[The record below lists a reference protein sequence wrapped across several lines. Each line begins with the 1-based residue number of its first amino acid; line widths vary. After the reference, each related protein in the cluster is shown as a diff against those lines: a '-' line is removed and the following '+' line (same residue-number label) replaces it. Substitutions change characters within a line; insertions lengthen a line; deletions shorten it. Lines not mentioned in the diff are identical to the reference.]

1 MKSRFVQPAELEVAE
16 ALEHYQ
22 QITTGLG
29 ERFLG
34 EVRRAV
40 SMVEQFPHNSP
51 VTASDVRKKV
61 LLEFPYTLFYR
72 VTSDEVIISLSH
84 IRGSDH
90 FTGDGDLPT
99 PTPANWRLQPTQ
111 PASMFFRVRYHSA
124 CGLRG

>member
-1 MKSRFVQPAELEVAE
+1 VKSRLVQPAELEVAE

-40 SMVEQFPHNSP
+40 MMVEQFPHNSP
-51 VTASDVRKKV
+51 VIASDVRKKV

-72 VTSDEVIISLSH
+72 VTSDEIIFLAVAH
-84 IRGSDH
+84 QRQRP
-90 FTGDGDLPT
+90 LY
-99 PTPANWRLQPTQ
+99 WRRRLGNPD
-111 PASMFFRVRYHSA
+111 AV
-124 CGLRG
+124 